1 LSVFLTNKEYL
12 DKLIRVIEEWNYGS

>member
-12 DKLIRVIEEWNYGS
+12 DKLIRVIEEWKYGS